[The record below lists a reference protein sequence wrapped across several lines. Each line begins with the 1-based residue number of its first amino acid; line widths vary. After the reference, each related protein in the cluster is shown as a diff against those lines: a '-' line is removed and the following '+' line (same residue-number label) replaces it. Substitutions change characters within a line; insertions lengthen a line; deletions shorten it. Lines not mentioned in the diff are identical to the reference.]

1 MTAMLRSALVIARR
15 DFTATVLS
23 KTFIFFLLGPLFPL
37 LLGGLFGGIGAQ
49 VAARTEQPLVAVVAS
64 PADFAAIAAARE
76 QLARALGSGQVLRVK
91 RIAPEADAASQV
103 RRLLARSNPPVAAVL
118 GGGLAA
124 PRLSGALGGDGRSL
138 AQFQLILAAARAPA
152 SPAPRIEMTA
162 AAASP
167 GSLAQDR
174 ALTGQ
179 IGQMI
184 LFFLSIL
191 LSGML
196 LSQLIEEKSNKI
208 IEVIAAAVPIDALF
222 LGKLFAMLAASL
234 LGILV
239 WFGAGALLIGAL
251 KSGGLAT
258 LPPPAVG
265 WPAFLLLALAYF
277 AMNYLL
283 LGGLFLTIGAQA
295 ATPREVQILSMP
307 VTFAQVLVFGF
318 ASTAVGAPGSS
329 LGLAAAIFPWSS
341 PMTMLARAAELPA
354 LWPHVAAL
362 AWQALWVALILNV
375 GARLFRKLVLKSGPP
390 TRWWRRRSSFG
401 RLHRSAPLQRL

>member
-1 MTAMLRSALVIARR
+1 MTRLLHPALVIARR
-15 DFTATVLS
+15 DFTATVYS

-49 VAARTEQPLVAVVAS
+49 VASRTDQPIIAVAASEADYAR
-64 PADFAAIAAARE
+64 IAAARGE
-76 QLARALGSGQVLRVK
+76 LAGALGKANLIQLRRV
-91 RIAPEADAASQV
+91 PVEADPAAQA
-103 RRLLARSNPPVAAVL
+103 RRLLAGSTPVAAVL
-118 GGGLAA
+118 SGGLTA
-124 PRLSGALGGDGRSL
+124 PRLSGALTADGREL
-138 AQFQLILAAARAPA
+138 AQVKLILAAARAPA
-152 SPAPRIEMTA
+152 TPAPRVSLTA
-162 AAASP
+162 AKRSP
-167 GSLAQDR
+167 ARLAQNR

-179 IGQMI
+179 VGQMI

-251 KSGGLAT
+251 ASGGLGM

-265 WPAFLLLALAYF
+265 WPAFLVLAVAYF

-318 ASTAVGAPGSS
+318 ASTSVGAPDAN

-341 PMTMLARAAELPA
+341 PMAMLARAAELPA
-354 LWPHVAAL
+354 LWPHLAAL
-362 AWQALWVALILNV
+362 AWQALWVALILNI

-390 TRWWRRRSSFG
+390 TRWWRRRVSS
-401 RLHRSAPLQRL
+401 

>member
-1 MTAMLRSALVIARR
+1 MRRMLRSAWVIARR

-37 LLGGLFGGIGAQ
+37 LLGGLFGGIGAR
-49 VAARTEQPLVAVVAS
+49 VAARTDQPMIAVVAS
-64 PADFAAIAAARE
+64 AAEFAPIAAAE
-76 QLARALGSGQVLRVK
+76 AELAAALGQGQVVRLRRVDHH
-91 RIAPEADAASQV
+91 ADVAAQT
-103 RRLLARSNPPVAAVL
+103 RRLLAGNPPVAAVL
-118 GGGLAA
+118 SGGLVA
-124 PRLSGALGGDGRSL
+124 PRISGALAADGREL
-138 AQFQLILAAARAPA
+138 AQLKLILATARAPA
-152 SPAPRIEMTA
+152 APAPQVALTGARSPAR
-162 AAASP
+162 
-167 GSLAQDR
+167 LAQDR
-174 ALTGQ
+174 SLTGQ

-239 WFGAGALLIGAL
+239 WVGAGALLIGAL
-251 KSGGLAT
+251 NSGGLGA

-265 WPAFLLLALAYF
+265 WPVFLALALAYF

-283 LGGLFLTIGAQA
+283 LGALFLAIGAQA
-295 ATPREVQILSMP
+295 GTAREVQILSMP
-307 VTFAQVLVFGF
+307 VTFAQVLIFGL
-318 ASTAVGAPGSS
+318 ASTAVGAPESS
-329 LGLAAAIFPWSS
+329 LALGAAMFPWSS
-341 PMTMLARAAELPA
+341 PLVMLARAAELEA

-362 AWQALWVALILNV
+362 AWQVLWVAITLNI
-375 GARLFRKLVLKSGPP
+375 GARLFRRLVLNSGPP
-390 TRWWRRRSSFG
+390 ARWWRRRSST
-401 RLHRSAPLQRL
+401 

>member
-1 MTAMLRSALVIARR
+1 MTRLLHPAFVIARR
-15 DFTATVLS
+15 DFNATVMS

-37 LLGGLFGGIGAQ
+37 LLGGLFGGIGAK
-49 VAARTEQPLVAVVAS
+49 VASRTEQPVVAVIAG
-64 PADFAAIAAARE
+64 PADYAPIAAARAD
-76 QLARALGSGQVLRVK
+76 LARALGQASVVQLRRV
-91 RIAPEADAASQV
+91 APEPDQTAQT
-103 RRLLARSNPPVAAVL
+103 RRLLGGSPPAPAVL
-118 GGGLAA
+118 SGGLES
-124 PRLSGALGGDGRSL
+124 PRLAGALRPDSREV
-138 AQFQLILAAARAPA
+138 AQVRLILAAARAAPVPPPSLSLTPA
-152 SPAPRIEMTA
+152 NGSPAQ
-162 AAASP
+162 
-167 GSLAQDR
+167 LAQNR

-251 KSGGLAT
+251 ASGGLGT

-265 WPAFLLLALAYF
+265 WSAFLVLGVAYF
-277 AMNYLL
+277 ATNYLL

-318 ASTAVGAPGSS
+318 ASTAVGASDTS
-329 LGLAAAIFPWSS
+329 LAVAAAIFPWSS
-341 PMTMLARAAELPA
+341 PMAMLARAAELPE
-354 LWPHVAAL
+354 LWPHAVAL
-362 AWQALWVALILNV
+362 AWQALWAALILNV
-375 GARLFRKLVLKSGPP
+375 GARLFRKLVLKSGRPM
-390 TRWWRRRSSFG
+390 RRRRRRAS
-401 RLHRSAPLQRL
+401 

>member
-1 MTAMLRSALVIARR
+1 MSRLLYPAFVIARR
-15 DFTATVLS
+15 DFTATVMS

-49 VAARTEQPLVAVVAS
+49 VASRTEQPVVAVVAS
-64 PADFAAIAAARE
+64 TADYAPIAAARAE
-76 QLARALGSGQVLRVK
+76 LARALGGAQLIQLRRVTEEK
-91 RIAPEADAASQV
+91 DRVAQV
-103 RRLLARSNPPVAAVL
+103 RRLLAGTPPVAAVL
-118 GGGLAA
+118 SGGLAA
-124 PRLSGALGGDGRSL
+124 PRLSGALAPEAREI
-138 AQFQLILAAARAPA
+138 AQLRLILDAARAPQSA
-152 SPAPRIEMTA
+152 SPVMALTPPTG
-162 AAASP
+162 SP
-167 GSLAQDR
+167 ARLAQNR

-179 IGQMI
+179 VGQMI

-234 LGILV
+234 LGIMV
-239 WFGAGALLIGAL
+239 WFGAGALLVGAL
-251 KSGGLAT
+251 ASGGLGT
-258 LPPPAVG
+258 LPSPAVG
-265 WPAFLLLALAYF
+265 WPAFLVLAVAYF

-295 ATPREVQILSMP
+295 ATAREVQILSMP

-318 ASTAVGAPGSS
+318 ASSAVGAPDTNF
-329 LGLAAAIFPWSS
+329 GLAAAIFPWSS
-341 PMTMLARAAELPA
+341 PMAMLARAAELPA
-354 LWPHVAAL
+354 LWPHLAAL

-390 TRWWRRRSSFG
+390 TRWWRRRAAS
-401 RLHRSAPLQRL
+401 

>member
-1 MTAMLRSALVIARR
+1 MTRLLHPAFVIARR

-37 LLGGLFGGIGAQ
+37 LLGGLFGGIGAK
-49 VAARTEQPLVAVVAS
+49 VAARTEQPVIAVIALPEDYAPV
-64 PADFAAIAAARE
+64 AAARAE
-76 QLARALGSGQVLRVK
+76 LAGALGQANVVQLR
-91 RIAPEADAASQV
+91 RAAPEPDQAAQA
-103 RRLLARSNPPVAAVL
+103 RRLLARNPPAAAVL
-118 GGGLAA
+118 SGGLES
-124 PRLSGALGGDGRSL
+124 PRLTGALRPDSREL
-138 AQFQLILAAARAPA
+138 AQIQLILAAARAPPGP
-152 SPAPRIEMTA
+152 SPELSLTPA
-162 AAASP
+162 ARSP
-167 GSLAQDR
+167 GRLAQNR

-179 IGQMI
+179 VGQMI

-196 LSQLIEEKSNKI
+196 LSQLIEEKSNKV

-234 LGILV
+234 LGIVV
-239 WFGAGALLIGAL
+239 WLGAGALLIGTLA
-251 KSGGLAT
+251 SGGLGA

-265 WPAFLLLALAYF
+265 WPAFLILAVAYF

-318 ASTAVGAPGSS
+318 ASTAVGAPGA
-329 LGLAAAIFPWSS
+329 GLAVAAAIFPWSS
-341 PMTMLARAAELPA
+341 PMAMLSRAAELPE

-362 AWQALWVALILNV
+362 AWQALWVALILNI
-375 GARLFRKLVLKSGPP
+375 GARLFRKLVLKSGPS
-390 TRWWRRRSSFG
+390 TRWWRRR
-401 RLHRSAPLQRL
+401 RAA